1 MSMKFSD
8 EKKIRKIWRGIQLY
22 ALFVHLGYGISDH
35 WEIIQCIFICN
46 TMPSGPLLYY

>member
-8 EKKIRKIWRGIQLY
+8 EKKEKEKFEEGYNNML
-22 ALFVHLGYGISDH
+22 HLGYGISDH